1 MLVKIGI
8 WGSLQSCWDHEM
20 RFPLFLPVERRNDD
34 VTGVLPPPNKL
45 NCAVG
50 RARFPG
56 SSGPV
61 ILLLARSLSAGLFF
75 SSRCAKGE
83 MDQASESVRKQES
96 SKGPTRQRAELVFN
110 RLGNVLYIQ
119 MCLLQPIDGGQ
130 IRLHSTPKRPPT
142 MPPLKKNQKKESS
155 H

>member
-1 MLVKIGI
+1 MLAKIGI

-61 ILLLARSLSAGLFF
+61 ILLLARSLSAVLFSRVAAQKARWIRLQNRF
-75 SSRCAKGE
+75 ARKKVQRDQHASEPSSCSIDLATCYTSRC
-83 MDQASESVRKQES
+83 VCS
-96 SKGPTRQRAELVFN
+96 SQ
-110 RLGNVLYIQ
+110 
-119 MCLLQPIDGGQ
+119 
-130 IRLHSTPKRPPT
+130 
-142 MPPLKKNQKKESS
+142 
-155 H
+155 